1 MLISRAKIKDLPV
14 AAEGYKLINQD
25 GGSSYFS
32 INSFAFADNK
42 GSDNYMK

>member
-1 MLISRAKIKDLPV
+1 MKRAFPIGDLH
-14 AAEGYKLINQD
+14 KLINQD